1 MADLKE
7 NFKKWLIQQGTK
19 SGTITSYLSRLQ
31 KISHKDWDNLTS
43 NIIPFLVKYYELA
56 NKEYYLDCITILQA
70 LKYFN
75 TISDN
80 IYKNTNITN
89 ESDIKLYL
97 FDGKK
102 DYFICDNGNIFTF
115 GSAGK
120 VSGQCINYMNGIV
133 YAGSSIRK
141 CSNPANPS
149 QNTSIKNQKSA
160 RGKQIDTKVIN
171 LSIPFHL

>member
-1 MADLKE
+1 MADLIE
-7 NFKKWLIQQGTK
+7 NFKKWLLQQGTK

-80 IYKNTNITN
+80 IYKNTNVTN
-89 ESDIKLYL
+89 ESDVKLYL

-102 DYFICDNGNIFTF
+102 DYFICDTDLKSLYDDVWLINRYLYESNDTLESKHTHNIDL
-115 GSAGK
+115 AK
-120 VSGQCINYMNGIV
+120 
-133 YAGSSIRK
+133 
-141 CSNPANPS
+141 
-149 QNTSIKNQKSA
+149 
-160 RGKQIDTKVIN
+160 
-171 LSIPFHL
+171 LSILMLKVKENYRRDLKRISVS

>member
-102 DYFICDNGNIFTF
+102 DYFICDTDLK
-115 GSAGK
+115 SLYDD
-120 VSGQCINYMNGIV
+120 VWLINRYLYESNDTLESKHTLIV
-133 YAGSSIRK
+133 GFF
-141 CSNPANPS
+141 
-149 QNTSIKNQKSA
+149 
-160 RGKQIDTKVIN
+160 
-171 LSIPFHL
+171 LSLRYWL